1 VIDSFA
7 GRNSFLSNFFPC
19 KIRFEGITYLTSEHA
34 FQAAKTLD
42 IDERKLIALAPTAG
56 KAKRMGRK
64 LKLRR
69 DWDSVRIEIM
79 EAILRIKFSDPDL
92 LTRLLETGT
101 EELVEGNNWGDRFWG
116 KVNGEGENQLGKLL
130 MKIRATWD
138 GVVND

>member
-1 VIDSFA
+1 MINSFA

-42 IDERKLIALAPTAG
+42 IDERKQIALAPTAG

-69 DWDSVRIEIM
+69 DWESVRIEIM

-92 LTRLLETGT
+92 LARLLETGT
-101 EELVEGNNWGDRFWG
+101 EELIEGNNWGDRFWG
-116 KVNGEGENQLGKLL
+116 KVDGEGENHLGKLL
-130 MKIRATWD
+130 MKIRD
-138 GVVND
+138 E